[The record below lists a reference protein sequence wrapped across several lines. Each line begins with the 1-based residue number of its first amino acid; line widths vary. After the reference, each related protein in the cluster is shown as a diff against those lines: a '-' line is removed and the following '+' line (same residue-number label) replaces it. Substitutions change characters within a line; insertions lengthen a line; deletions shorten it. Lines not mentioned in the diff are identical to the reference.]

1 MSLEYDL
8 RIATNLQP
16 NQTLEL
22 LAKQLNFEWEKNQT
36 LYSPGIVISAIAEN
50 ENRQTFMQ
58 SLFGF
63 TPTVNI
69 WFWLDSN
76 QDYEQGKHSLLLATT
91 TLLNN
96 LSGDAVL
103 LFNGESI
110 VLEKIA
116 GALIFN
122 KDLAT
127 WSETQLAELK
137 QPFYIESLPS
147 PLLSHELPSLNISN
161 AAHTRLKSIA
171 IRQGITLTELA
182 NQAIEAYI
190 NTQIAEL
197 SQN

>member
-1 MSLEYDL
+1 MSLDYDL

-16 NQTLEL
+16 KQTLEL

-91 TLLNN
+91 TLLNS
-96 LSGDAVL
+96 LPGDAVL

-127 WSETQLAELK
+127 WSETQLAEIQ

-147 PLLSHELPSLNISN
+147 PLLSHEPPSLNISN
-161 AAHTRLKSIA
+161 ATHTRLKSIA
-171 IRQGITLTELA
+171 IRQGISLTELA

>member
-16 NQTLEL
+16 KQTLEL
-22 LAKQLNFEWEKNQT
+22 LAKQLNFEWEKTQT

-50 ENRQTFMQ
+50 EKRQTLMQ

-91 TLLNN
+91 TLLNS
-96 LSGDAVL
+96 LPGDAVL

-127 WSETQLAELK
+127 WSGTQLAELK
-137 QPFYIESLPS
+137 QPFYIESLRS
-147 PLLSHELPSLNISN
+147 PLLSHQLPSLKISN
-161 AAHTRLKSIA
+161 ATHTRLKSIA
-171 IRQGITLTELA
+171 IRQGKPLTELA
-182 NQAIEAYI
+182 NQAIEDYI